1 MHFITKYE
9 YDSGAMRNIV
19 HIIKNYFWAIFLI
32 VFVLFFKSQIKRLF
46 DHVFLNLPITI
57 NYKFG
62 NNVS

>member
-1 MHFITKYE
+1 MIAVQCETLYNQE
-9 YDSGAMRNIV
+9 L
-19 HIIKNYFWAIFLI
+19 FWGDFSDCLFLN
-32 VFVLFFKSQIKRLF
+32 FKSQIKRLF